1 MNAADIMTKDIVT
14 VTPTTSVR
22 QVAELLVKHRISAV
36 PVVDRHG
43 KLVGI
48 ASEGD
53 LVSRAGLGGEDHQS
67 WWLQVLAEG
76 EDLSPEFVNYLRSG
90 EARVG
95 DVMTKDVVTVDGT
108 ATLPHIAKLFQE
120 HGINRVPVVEDG
132 KPVGVVSR
140 ADLVRVIAQR
150 EDNVVQQRRS

>member
-1 MNAADIMTKDIVT
+1 MNAADIMTRDIVT

-36 PVVDRHG
+36 PVVDRSG
-43 KLVGI
+43 GLVGI

-53 LVSRAGLGGEDHQS
+53 LVGRAGLGHEDQQS

-90 EARVG
+90 ETRVG
-95 DVMTKDVVTVDGT
+95 DVMTKDVITVDGT
-108 ATLPHIAKLFQE
+108 ATLPQIARLFQE
-120 HGINRVPVVEDG
+120 HGINRVPVVQDG

-140 ADLVRVIAQR
+140 ADLVRVIAER
-150 EDNVVQQRRS
+150 NDDPLRKPG